1 VTPARRRY
9 LADLMREFDEEYA
22 NARREFPGEGRM
34 MPLRLMGMTGLIAWE
49 LAQAGLIG
57 FDGDRVWMR

>member
-1 VTPARRRY
+1 MSPARRRY
-9 LADLMREFDEEYA
+9 LADLMREFDAEYA
-22 NARREFPGEGRM
+22 DARREFPGAGRM

-57 FDGDRVWMR
+57 FDGERAWRR